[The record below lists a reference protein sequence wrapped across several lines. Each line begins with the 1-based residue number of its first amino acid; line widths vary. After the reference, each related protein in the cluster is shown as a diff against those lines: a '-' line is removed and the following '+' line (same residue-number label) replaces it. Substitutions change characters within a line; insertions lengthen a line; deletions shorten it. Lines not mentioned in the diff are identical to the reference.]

1 MIGEDVSFQFTPEF
15 STKQTIQP
23 YNANKG
29 DKGQEVQGPERLPN
43 LPKTSDNFIQST
55 EEYNEDLNLA
65 NDQNSNNLLDDTIPL
80 LDRIWDVVTLSL
92 SDMLEFFYTLY
103 YFLKQC
109 KLNFLRIII
118 YISVLLCCM
127 YCPRWHVDDFYL
139 GCCDCFH
146 GLFSYIPL
154 ILISQLLSNVQTMNY
169 ICLFYF
175 YFLIILYE
183 YSACVFLLPCMLLPF
198 LPKCPSQSC
207 YSFYSDGSLQ
217 LFFLYWSRLYDIS
230 SSDVPSVDDL

>member
-1 MIGEDVSFQFTPEF
+1 MQRRLYFPLHFSILSQYVQYPSISSFFNTYRVDYNNVIGDDVSFQFTPEF

-127 YCPRWHVDDFYL
+127 YCPR
-139 GCCDCFH
+139 
-146 GLFSYIPL
+146 
-154 ILISQLLSNVQTMNY
+154 
-169 ICLFYF
+169 
-175 YFLIILYE
+175 
-183 YSACVFLLPCMLLPF
+183 
-198 LPKCPSQSC
+198 
-207 YSFYSDGSLQ
+207 
-217 LFFLYWSRLYDIS
+217 
-230 SSDVPSVDDL
+230 